1 MVIDAV
7 IDLAGHDVCVM
18 HAHMQAT
25 WDNRRIVDTY
35 IPNYNVLMIIV
46 RGSLDV
52 QKGWPLDPLL
62 PK

>member
-25 WDNRRIVDTY
+25 WDDRRIVDTY

-52 QKGWPLDPLL
+52 QKG
-62 PK
+62 